1 MARDAT
7 TPTEGEALQKGV
19 AEHAPIASPPACK
32 LEVNNGNVASAT
44 PDRKRRPMARSGQ
57 NGTVEAH
64 GRWYRVKIY
73 EDVADG
79 RRVGKWYPI
88 CPLKGHTKAEAKRMA
103 KEKIAAME
111 INSTARLVRAC
122 RPVVTFAQ
130 AAKVWETDFLSKMR
144 PSSQNSARYILK
156 KHLLPRFGKMSLDD
170 INAKIIRA
178 WITDL
183 DNADELAPKSISN
196 VWKVFKLILEQ
207 EERVTRTWK
216 LNLPEIPYK
225 EQRWFT
231 QDEIRRIVEAAKG
244 QYKILYYLLGVSGLR
259 AGEAFAL
266 HVEDVWFDRGLIHC
280 TRSTFKH
287 IEGPV
292 KTKAGFR
299 DVPLDPQAI
308 QLLRDYLTGRTAG
321 RVFQTSRGTPLV
333 NGTVN
338 VEHLRPLLERLNI
351 PHGTL
356 HSFRHARVSHL
367 RRLGVPDPLIKK
379 WVGHS
384 SLRMTDVYTH
394 FDADYEQQIAAECGL
409 LVPKVPISPNAK
421 HKQVA

>member
-1 MARDAT
+1 MTVACTNTLVRC
-7 TPTEGEALQKGV
+7 EGEKSPECPTFMHGAGTEPGAAPSTPCKPEPNDARVGV
-19 AEHAPIASPPACK
+19 
-32 LEVNNGNVASAT
+32 AT

-57 NGTVEAH
+57 NGTVETH
-64 GRWYRVKIY
+64 GRYRMKIY

-79 RRVGKWYPI
+79 QRVGKWHPI
-88 CPLKGHTKAEAKRMA
+88 CPIKGHTKAEAKRMA
-103 KEKIAAME
+103 KEKIAAMG
-111 INSTARLVRAC
+111 INTTALLVKAC
-122 RPVVTFAQ
+122 KPVVTFAQ

-156 KHLLPRFGKMSLDD
+156 KHLLPRFGEMSLDD
-170 INAKIIRA
+170 INAKIVRA

-196 VWKVFKLILEQ
+196 VWKVLRLILEQ
-207 EERVTRTWK
+207 EERVARTWK

-244 QYKILYYLLGVSGLR
+244 QYKILFYLLGVSGFR

-266 HVEDVWFDRGLIHC
+266 HVEDIRFDRGLIHC

-308 QLLRDYLTGRTAG
+308 QQLRDYLNGRTPPC
-321 RVFQTSRGTPLV
+321 Q
-333 NGTVN
+333 
-338 VEHLRPLLERLNI
+338 HL
-351 PHGTL
+351 
-356 HSFRHARVSHL
+356 
-367 RRLGVPDPLIKK
+367 
-379 WVGHS
+379 
-384 SLRMTDVYTH
+384 
-394 FDADYEQQIAAECGL
+394 
-409 LVPKVPISPNAK
+409 
-421 HKQVA
+421 

>member
-1 MARDAT
+1 
-7 TPTEGEALQKGV
+7 
-19 AEHAPIASPPACK
+19 
-32 LEVNNGNVASAT
+32 
-44 PDRKRRPMARSGQ
+44 MARSGQ

-64 GRWYRVKIY
+64 GRWYRMKVY
-73 EDVADG
+73 EDGPDG
-79 RRVGKWYPI
+79 QRVGKWRSVCPI
-88 CPLKGHTKAEAKRMA
+88 KGHTKAKAKRMA
-103 KEKIAAME
+103 KEMIAAMG
-111 INSTARLVRAC
+111 INTDAHLVKAC
-122 RPVVTFAQ
+122 KPVVTFAQ
-130 AAKVWETDFLSKMR
+130 TAKVWESDFLSKMR
-144 PSSQNSARYILK
+144 PSSQNSARYIMK
-156 KHLLPRFGKMSLDD
+156 KHLLPRFEEMPLDD
-170 INAKIIRA
+170 INAKVVRA

-183 DNADELAPKSISN
+183 DNAGKLAPKSISN
-196 VWKVFKLILEQ
+196 VWKVLKLVLEQ

-244 QYKILYYLLGVSGLR
+244 QYKVLYHLLGVSGLR
-259 AGEAFAL
+259 AGEAFGL
-266 HVEDVWFDRGLIHC
+266 HVEDIQFDRGSIHC

-299 DVPLDPQAI
+299 DVPLDPEAI
-308 QLLRDYLTGRTAG
+308 QLLRDYLNGRRTG

-338 VEHLRPLLERLNI
+338 VEQLRPLLKRLKI

-367 RRLGVPDPLIKK
+367 RRQGVPDPLIKK

-384 SLRMTDVYTH
+384 SLRMTDAYTH
-394 FDADYEQQIAAECGL
+394 FDAEYEQKIAAECGL
-409 LVPKVPISPNAK
+409 LVPNGPISPKLK

>member
-1 MARDAT
+1 MATDAT
-7 TPTEGEALQKGV
+7 TRTEAQALQTGV
-19 AEHAPIASPPACK
+19 VEDTPIAPSLPCK
-32 LEVNNGNVASAT
+32 LAVNNDKVGAAT

-57 NGTVEAH
+57 NGTVEGH
-64 GRWYRVKIY
+64 GRWYRMKIY

-79 RRVGKWYPI
+79 RRVAKWHPI
-88 CPLKGHTKAEAKRMA
+88 CLIKGHTRAEAKRMA
-103 KEKIAAME
+103 KEKIAVME
-111 INSTARLVRAC
+111 INTIARLAKASKR
-122 RPVVTFAQ
+122 VVTFAQ
-130 AAKVWETDFLSKMR
+130 AAKVWESDFLSKMR
-144 PSSQNSARYILK
+144 PSSQNSARYIMK
-156 KHLLPRFGKMSLDD
+156 KHLLPRFGEMLLDD
-170 INAKIIRA
+170 INAKVVRA

-196 VWKVFKLILEQ
+196 VWKVLKPVLEQ

-231 QDEIRRIVEAAKG
+231 QEEIRRIVEAAKG

-292 KTKAGFR
+292 KTKAGYR

-308 QLLRDYLTGRTAG
+308 QLVRDYLSGRTAG
-321 RVFQTSRGTPLV
+321 RVFQTSRGTPLA

-338 VEHLRPLLERLNI
+338 VKQLRPLLERLNI

-394 FDADYEQQIAAECGL
+394 FDAEYEQQIAAECGL

>member
-1 MARDAT
+1 LPMF
-7 TPTEGEALQKGV
+7 GE
-19 AEHAPIASPPACK
+19 
-32 LEVNNGNVASAT
+32 
-44 PDRKRRPMARSGQ
+44 
-57 NGTVEAH
+57 
-64 GRWYRVKIY
+64 
-73 EDVADG
+73 
-79 RRVGKWYPI
+79 
-88 CPLKGHTKAEAKRMA
+88 
-103 KEKIAAME
+103 
-111 INSTARLVRAC
+111 
-122 RPVVTFAQ
+122 
-130 AAKVWETDFLSKMR
+130 
-144 PSSQNSARYILK
+144 
-156 KHLLPRFGKMSLDD
+156 MSLDD
-170 INAKIIRA
+170 INAKVVRA

-183 DNADELAPKSISN
+183 DNAAELAPKSISN
-196 VWKVFKLILEQ
+196 VWKVLKLILEQ
-207 EERVTRTWK
+207 EERITRTWK

-231 QDEIRRIVEAAKG
+231 QDELRRIVEAAKG
-244 QYKILYYLLGVSGLR
+244 QYKILFYLLGVSGLR

-266 HVEDVWFDRGLIHC
+266 HVEDIWFDRGLIRC

-299 DVPLDPQAI
+299 DVPLDPEAI
-308 QLLRDYLTGRTAG
+308 QMLRDYFNGRTTG
-321 RVFQTSRGTPLV
+321 RVFQTSNGTPLV

-338 VEHLRPLLERLNI
+338 VEQLRPLLKRLKI

-409 LVPKVPISPNAK
+409 LVPTDPISPSVKN
-421 HKQVA
+421 KQVA

>member
-1 MARDAT
+1 VARDAT
-7 TPTEGEALQKGV
+7 TRTEAQALQMGV
-19 AEHAPIASPPACK
+19 VEDTPIAPSPPCK
-32 LEVNNGNVASAT
+32 LAVNNGNVGAAT

-57 NGTVEAH
+57 NGTVETH

-79 RRVGKWYPI
+79 QRVGKWHPI
-88 CPLKGHTKAEAKRMA
+88 CMIKGHTKAEAKRMA

-111 INSTARLVRAC
+111 INTTARLVKAC
-122 RPVVTFAQ
+122 MPFVTFAQ

-156 KHLLPRFGKMSLDD
+156 RHILPRFSEMSLDD
-170 INAKIIRA
+170 INAKIVRA

-196 VWKVFKLILEQ
+196 VWKVLKLILEQ

-321 RVFQTSRGTPLV
+321 RVFQTSRGTPLI

-394 FDADYEQQIAAECGL
+394 FDAEYEQQIAAECGL

-421 HKQVA
+421 RKQVA

>member
-1 MARDAT
+1 MGVVED
-7 TPTEGEALQKGV
+7 TPT
-19 AEHAPIASPPACK
+19 APSPPCK
-32 LEVNNGNVASAT
+32 RAANEGNVGGAT
-44 PDRKRRPMARSGQ
+44 PDRKWRPMARSGQ

-79 RRVGKWYPI
+79 QRVGKWHPI
-88 CPLKGHTKAEAKRMA
+88 CPIKGHTKAEAKRMA
-103 KEKIAAME
+103 KEKIAVMG
-111 INSTARLVRAC
+111 INTTARLVKAC
-122 RPVVTFAQ
+122 KRVVTIDQ
-130 AAKVWETDFLSKMR
+130 AARVWETDFLSKMR

-156 KHLLPRFGKMSLDD
+156 KHLLPRFCKMSLDD
-170 INAKIIRA
+170 INAKVVRA
-178 WITDL
+178 WITDI

-196 VWKVFKLILEQ
+196 VWKVLKLILEQ

-216 LNLPEIPYK
+216 LNLPSIPHK

-231 QDEIRRIVEAAKG
+231 QDEIRRIVGAAKG
-244 QYKILYYLLGVSGLR
+244 QYKILYYFLGVSGLR

-266 HVEDVWFDRGLIHC
+266 HVEDIRFDRGLIHC

-287 IEGPV
+287 MEGPV

-299 DVPLDPQAI
+299 DVPLDPEAI
-308 QLLRDYLTGRTAG
+308 QMLRDYLNGRTTG
-321 RVFQTSRGTPLV
+321 RVFQTSHCTPLV

-338 VEHLRPLLERLNI
+338 VEQLRPLLKRLKI
-351 PHGTL
+351 THGTL
-356 HSFRHARVSHL
+356 HSFRHARVSHF

-394 FDADYEQQIAAECGL
+394 FDAEYEQQIAAECGL
-409 LVPKVPISPNAK
+409 LVPKDPISPNVK

>member
-1 MARDAT
+1 M
-7 TPTEGEALQKGV
+7 
-19 AEHAPIASPPACK
+19 
-32 LEVNNGNVASAT
+32 
-44 PDRKRRPMARSGQ
+44 
-57 NGTVEAH
+57 
-64 GRWYRVKIY
+64 KIY
-73 EDVADG
+73 EDVAG
-79 RRVGKWYPI
+79 GQRVARWHPI
-88 CPLKGHTKAEAKRMA
+88 CLIKGHTKAEAKRMA
-103 KEKIAAME
+103 KEKVAAME
-111 INSTARLVRAC
+111 INTNARLVKAS
-122 RPVVTFAQ
+122 RPVVTFAK
-130 AAKVWETDFLSKMR
+130 AAKVWESDFLSKMR

-156 KHLLPRFGKMSLDD
+156 KHLLPRFAEMCLDD
-170 INAKIIRA
+170 INAKIVRA
-178 WITDL
+178 WITHL
-183 DNADELAPKSISN
+183 VNADELSPKSISN
-196 VWKVFKLILEQ
+196 VWKVLKLILEQ

-259 AGEAFAL
+259 SGEAFAL

-280 TRSTFKH
+280 TRSAFKH

-308 QLLRDYLTGRTAG
+308 QLLKDYLNGRTAG

-356 HSFRHARVSHL
+356 HGFRHARVSHL

-394 FDADYEQQIAAECGL
+394 FDAEYEQQIAAGCGL
-409 LVPKVPISPNAK
+409 LVPKVPISPNGK